1 VGSDFDARVL
11 TLDFSVQLGSNSEV
25 VQVTEDIPILES
37 SNASNGQVID
47 TQKLSDLPILGRNP
61 FLFSRLNNN
70 VAAVGDPRFNRFQDQ
85 SGSSQISIAGG
96 PIRGN
101 NYFIDNVPITDSMN
115 RAVIIPSIEPH
126 RK

>member
-1 VGSDFDARVL
+1 V
-11 TLDFSVQLGSNSEV
+11 
-25 VQVTEDIPILES
+25 ES

-47 TQKLSDLPILGRNP
+47 TRNSLTCDSRAQPIP
-61 FLFSRLNNN
+61 FSKLNNN

-115 RAVIIPSIEPH
+115 ARSSFLPSKPH
-126 RK
+126 KK